1 MDASWPG
8 LIIGTLMTAACIFA
22 FRKRGAISGF
32 ASSKPELFL
41 GGEKVAKKVD
51 TGPERM
57 KAALL
62 LPILGGIVMGAVLVI
77 LSLTGVMARS
87 AHDGPDPLSQGFDP
101 LVLVFIVLVLIAL
114 GFGALGLIQTVARKA
129 NPPTRAQQRGIGVV
143 GLGFMVAAGVVFY
156 FITSS

>member
-1 MDASWPG
+1 M
-8 LIIGTLMTAACIFA
+8 
-22 FRKRGAISGF
+22 
-32 ASSKPELFL
+32 
-41 GGEKVAKKVD
+41 D

-114 GFGALGLIQTVARKA
+114 GFGALGAYSDCRPQDKPA
-129 NPPTRAQQRGIGVV
+129 NPRTIEGPGAGRHGLYGGSGCGLLLHNQQLATQKTTTGPRPG
-143 GLGFMVAAGVVFY
+143 
-156 FITSS
+156 

>member
-1 MDASWPG
+1 MDISWPG

-22 FRKRGAISGF
+22 FRKRDAISGF
-32 ASSKPELFL
+32 ANSQPEFFL
-41 GGEKVAKKVD
+41 GKKVATKVD

-114 GFGALGLIQTVARKA
+114 GFGALGLIQTVVRRT
-129 NPPTRAQQRGIGVV
+129 NPPTPAQLRGL
-143 GLGFMVAAGVVFY
+143 GLAGMGFMVAAGVVFY

>member
-1 MDASWPG
+1 MDISWPG
-8 LIIGTLMTAACIFA
+8 LIIGTLVTAACIFA
-22 FRKRGAISGF
+22 FRKRDVISGF
-32 ASSKPELFL
+32 ASSQPELFL
-41 GGEKVAKKVD
+41 GEKVAKQAD

-62 LPILGGIVMGAVLVI
+62 LPIVGGIVMGAVLVI

-114 GFGALGLIQTVARKA
+114 GFGALGLIQTVVSKT
-129 NPPTRAQQRGIGVV
+129 NPPTRAQQRGIGAA

-156 FITSS
+156 FITRR

>member
-1 MDASWPG
+1 MDIYWPG
-8 LIIGTLMTAACIFA
+8 LIIGTLVTAACIFA
-22 FRKRGAISGF
+22 FRKRDAISSF
-32 ASSKPELFL
+32 ASSQPELFL
-41 GGEKVAKKVD
+41 GDKIAKKAD

-62 LPILGGIVMGAVLVI
+62 LPILGGIALGSAMII

-87 AHDGPDPLSQGFDP
+87 AHNGPDPLTQGFDP

-114 GFGALGLIQTVARKA
+114 GFGALGLIQTVVRKT
-129 NPPTRAQQRGIGVV
+129 NPPTRAQQRGNGAA

-156 FITSS
+156 FITRN